1 MTRRVQRQSTR
12 QKPENTWSAV
22 PAASSAQQRLHQ
34 RQIEMPEHPGDE
46 VPRLPVDP
54 TDLTDPEL
62 MTLFREFT
70 EWVAYQGAQLAVADV
85 EEQSAAETVKRIET
99 MTTARNSGAKSV
111 TAAKAAVWED
121 EAYIDARD
129 EHFRAQAHQKILRGI
144 YEATEKK
151 QVLLSRELTRRVG
164 RDPRDGRNSRWNA

>member
-1 MTRRVQRQSTR
+1 
-12 QKPENTWSAV
+12 
-22 PAASSAQQRLHQ
+22 
-34 RQIEMPEHPGDE
+34 MPEHPGGD

-54 TDLTDPEL
+54 TDLSDPEL
-62 MTLFREFT
+62 MSLFREFT

-85 EEQSAAETVKRIET
+85 EEQHAAEVVKRMET
-99 MTTARNSGAKSV
+99 MATAKNAGAKSV

-121 EAYIDARD
+121 SAYTDARD
-129 EHFRAQAHQKILRGI
+129 VHFHAQAYQKMLRGV